1 MEGVVGVVLRGT
13 RTRIIQG
20 RSDYGLITD
29 TKEKEGRDTLP
40 EKHLDF
46 YHSGTRPP
54 QTAHI
59 ALLPVGRQVGTFI
72 FQPGT
77 HGGTTWVAPT
87 QSVLDVALYAKVHGS
102 KEPQDVLCGYVRN

>member
-1 MEGVVGVVLRGT
+1 MEGVVGLVLSKE

-46 YHSGTRPP
+46 YHSGTRP
-54 QTAHI
+54 
-59 ALLPVGRQVGTFI
+59 
-72 FQPGT
+72 
-77 HGGTTWVAPT
+77 
-87 QSVLDVALYAKVHGS
+87 KVTPPFLTRI
-102 KEPQDVLCGYVRN
+102 KENRLI